1 MAHPTKFR
9 RWIAAGALLAL
20 MLAAATPADAQR
32 YYGRGGG
39 GGGFF
44 GSLFGP
50 GSGYWGPQQGPR
62 EYRYNEP
69 RSGGDIDSSRA
80 PAAKKPDTAPTMT
93 VMVLGDSM
101 ADWLAYGLE
110 DAFADS
116 PEIGVI
122 RKSKTHSGLIRYE
135 S

>member
-1 MAHPTKFR
+1 MAHSKTFW

-20 MLAAATPADAQR
+20 MFAAATPANAQR
-32 YYGRGGG
+32 YYYGGRGGG

-62 EYRYNEP
+62 ENRYNEP
-69 RSGGDIDSSRA
+69 RSGGGDVDSSRA
-80 PAAKKPDTAPTMT
+80 PAPKKADTTPTMS

-101 ADWLAYGLE
+101 ADW
-110 DAFADS
+110 
-116 PEIGVI
+116 
-122 RKSKTHSGLIRYE
+122 
-135 S
+135 